1 MDKDKTRQA
10 IDQVFRDM
18 AGAMAAGMA
27 LVGTRTG
34 LFRAMA
40 GKGAM
45 RLDEVVQ
52 ATRLERRYVEE
63 WLKGMAAAGYLD
75 YSPERESYQLS
86 DEMAY
91 FVASD
96 GSDHFVGG
104 MWEMVPPLLRVAPRV
119 ADAFA
124 QGGGVRFEEFGPDC
138 INALDLINRGQYESR
153 FTDYWLKALPD
164 VVERLRA
171 GGRALDYGCG
181 SGRVALAIKKAFPA
195 AEVHGYDVDAR
206 SIARARGAAEAA
218 GAAVAFTS
226 EKPRGEFD
234 LVTIC
239 DCIHDLAAPAETL
252 REVHSLVKRG
262 GTLFIVEPKA
272 ADRVEDN
279 RNPVAAMFYGFSL
292 FHCMTQSLARGGPGL
307 GTCMGPAKTAE
318 LVRAAGF
325 SDFRTLDIKS
335 MTNLFYAA
343 RKP

>member
-1 MDKDKTRQA
+1 MDKEKTRQA
-10 IDQVFRDM
+10 IEHVFRDM

-40 GKGAM
+40 GKGPL
-45 RLDEVVQ
+45 RLDDLVE
-52 ATRLERRYVEE
+52 ATHLERRYVEE

-75 YSPERESYQLS
+75 YEPERQTYALS

-119 ADAFA
+119 AEAFTK
-124 QGGGVRFEEFGPDC
+124 GGGVRFEEFGPDC

-153 FTDYWLKALPD
+153 FADYWLKALPD

-171 GGRALDYGCG
+171 GGRVLDYGCG

-195 AEVHGYDVDAR
+195 ADVHGYDVDAQ
-206 SIARARGAAEAA
+206 SVARARTAAA
-218 GAAVAFTS
+218 GAAIAFAS
-226 EKPRGEFD
+226 AKPSGEFD

-252 REVHSLVKRG
+252 REVNSLVKRG

-272 ADRVEDN
+272 ADR
-279 RNPVAAMFYGFSL
+279 L
-292 FHCMTQSLARGGPGL
+292 
-307 GTCMGPAKTAE
+307 
-318 LVRAAGF
+318 
-325 SDFRTLDIKS
+325 
-335 MTNLFYAA
+335 
-343 RKP
+343 